1 MYKVIKWEKNAKSN
15 RKMVKT
21 LKIDSPKKMNEI
33 VSNTKLS
40 ILKCKFPF

>member
-1 MYKVIKWEKNAKSN
+1 MGKNANSN

-21 LKIDSPKKMNEI
+21 GKIDTPKKKNEI

-40 ILKCKFPF
+40 ILKCKFHF

>member
-1 MYKVIKWEKNAKSN
+1 MGKKYAKSN

-21 LKIDSPKKMNEI
+21 GKIDTPKKKNEI

-40 ILKCKFPF
+40 ILKCKFSF